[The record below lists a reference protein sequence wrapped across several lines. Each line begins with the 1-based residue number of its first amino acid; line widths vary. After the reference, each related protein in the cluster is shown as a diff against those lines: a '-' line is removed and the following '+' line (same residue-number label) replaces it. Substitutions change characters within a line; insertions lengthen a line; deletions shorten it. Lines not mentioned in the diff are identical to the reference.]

1 MKTAYRKNSRV
12 IVLTDE
18 QLQGLGIVSPV
29 PLGQWN
35 SAIKYQKLNI
45 VRYNGASYIAR
56 TPNINVEP
64 IVSPIWQNV
73 WMPLS
78 YDGGSVSPDGI
89 YPNMTVG
96 KVSNSLTWG
105 EKSYDGSVPQTI
117 TAEDLGVASAYI
129 PHGTI
134 PFSSL
139 PANPSQDNV
148 GFVWNISD
156 DFTTDSRFIEGAG
169 NNYSAG
175 TNVSVI
181 ENGTSYYYDVLGNF
195 VDLSNYAEI
204 NGTYPDMTVGTA
216 QSLEGEY
223 ELLPDGTYN
232 LIINIKTS

>member
-64 IVSPIWQNV
+64 IVSPRWQNV

-89 YPNMTVG
+89 YPDMTAG
-96 KVSNSLTWG
+96 KVMNALLFGS
-105 EKSYDGSVPQTI
+105 KSYNGSSVQTI
-117 TAEDLGVASAYI
+117 TASDLGLGSVYKPQGSIA
-129 PHGTI
+129 
-134 PFSSL
+134 FSSL
-139 PANPSQDNV
+139 PQTPSADEL
-148 GFVWNISD
+148 GYVWNITNS
-156 DFTTDSRFIEGAG
+156 FTTDNRFLEGAG
-169 NNYSAG
+169 VACDAGSNVGVVVNNG
-175 TNVSVI
+175 N
-181 ENGTSYYYDVLGNF
+181 YYYDVLGSI
-195 VDLSNYAEI
+195 VDLSNYAQI
-204 NGTYPDMTVGTA
+204 NGTYAGMTVGTA
-216 QSLEGEY
+216 QQVEGSY

-232 LIINIKTS
+232 LIIGIKTT

>member
-1 MKTAYRKNSRV
+1 MANNCNKTFRDLINDGQAQV
-12 IVLTDE
+12 
-18 QLQGLGIVSPV
+18 LGIVSEV
-29 PLGQWN
+29 PMGNWN
-35 SAIKYQKLNI
+35 ATTTYQKLNY
-45 VRYNGASYIAR
+45 VRHNGATYLAKTSSK
-56 TPNINVEP
+56 NVEP
-64 IVSPIWQNV
+64 GVAQNWQDV
-73 WMPLS
+73 WMLCN

-148 GFVWNISD
+148 GFVWNIRD

-204 NGTYPDMTVGTA
+204 NGTYSNMTVGTA
-216 QSLEGEY
+216 QQIEGSY
-223 ELLPDGTYN
+223 EQLSDGTYN
-232 LIINIKTS
+232 LIIGIKTN